1 MASRTFGRSLHLHIV
16 VIRGH
21 YCADFCN
28 KSQLK
33 NRVVASN
40 LHAHLDLEISAPSPL
55 GGPDLAM
62 ASLSC
67 RAAGGLMIQALR
79 HLNESASDSQLGM
92 ALIVAAVVLGLMLWA
107 VLWQASII
115 AYQRELIRLLSAA
128 QSGGMG

>member
-1 MASRTFGRSLHLHIV
+1 V
-16 VIRGH
+16 VICRH
-21 YCADFCN
+21 FCADFCD
-28 KSQLK
+28 KSHLK

-40 LHAHLDLEISAPSPL
+40 SHARLDLEISITSPQ
-55 GGPDLAM
+55 GGPDLAK

-67 RAAGGLMIQALR
+67 RGPGGLMIQTLR
-79 HLNESASDSQLGM
+79 HLNEPASDSHLGM